1 MAKDGH
7 DITQELLLNRTEASH
22 YLIEKW
28 RVRCS
33 IAMLAKL
40 AVVGGG
46 PEFRKAGRT
55 PLYPQDGLDSYA
67 QSIMSRRVRSTSE
80 LTVSK
85 SDQLEATAA

>member
-7 DITQELLLNRTEASH
+7 DITQELLLNRTEASY

-33 IAMLAKL
+33 IATLAKL

-67 QSIMSRRVRSTSE
+67 QSKMSPRVRSTSE
-80 LTVSK
+80 LATSK
-85 SDQLEATAA
+85 SGQAKAAVA